1 MFVELVEG
9 PNLAGLP
16 CSIAVNLYGAFGM
29 QNVFDASF
37 IGFSVGKGH
46 IFVHISNICVL
57 VRVQQHRSLGLMIR
71 GEEIEYSALTICNL
85 QEFSNSLAFNSLDV
99 CAPLIVYLFP
109 CR

>member
-46 IFVHISNICVL
+46 IFGHISNICVL
-57 VRVQQHRSLGLMIR
+57 VRLQHRSLGLMIR
-71 GEEIEYSALTICNL
+71 GEEIEYSALTIWNL
-85 QEFSNSLAFNSLDV
+85 QEFSNSPAFNSLDV

-109 CR
+109 RR